1 MGWNP
6 FRWKKKETAGNR
18 RRVLIDKHAAMAAW
32 RQLPQFYALVRLIGQ
47 NRGEAMIRVCDEYI
61 EGSIQWRAFEGD
73 AEEDLF
79 CGIIGGF
86 FQYEAQMILDVR
98 QQIIALWGQ
107 CENAD
112 LRDLLDRNNLPSN
125 QWRIPTNP
133 MEDDLWKGVNWINSH
148 DPSIERRR
156 QTLRLMM
163 KLQRGYDPRQKATF
177 DTINIDL
184 IGLEGALK
192 DRRTHAS
199 TGYPSSVGGEALA
212 ELIEDYAMTANLVP
226 GDGSR
231 AWDDLACFL
240 YGAYVRAQSAPDGNK
255 RSSRAIFIATLRK
268 GGRPIRV
275 PNHALDCI
283 LQGPNFAR

>member
-6 FRWKKKETAGNR
+6 FRWKKKSSGGNR
-18 RRVLIDKHAAMAAW
+18 NRVLVDKHAAMAAW
-32 RQLPQFYALVRLIGQ
+32 RQLPEFHRLVRLIGP

-61 EGSIQWRAFEGD
+61 DGSIQWRAFDDD
-73 AEEDLF
+73 AEELF
-79 CGIIGGF
+79 CGVIGGF
-86 FQYEAQMILDVR
+86 FEYEAQIILNVR
-98 QQIIALWGQ
+98 QQIVTLWGR
-107 CENAD
+107 CDNAE
-112 LRDLLDRNNLPSN
+112 LRDLLDRNNLPPD
-125 QWRIPTNP
+125 QWRIQTNP

-148 DPSIERRR
+148 DPSMERRR

-163 KLQRGYDPRQKATF
+163 KLQRGYDPREKATF

-184 IGLEGALK
+184 IGLEGALR
-192 DRRTHAS
+192 DRRTHRGA
-199 TGYPSSVGGEALA
+199 GYPSSVGGDALA

-240 YGAYVRAQSAPDGNK
+240 YGAYIRVQSAPDGNK

-275 PNHALDCI
+275 PNHALDQI
-283 LQGPNFAR
+283 LMGPTFAR